1 MKKTTELGVD
11 LKTYLLKDAR
21 MQPGREYT
29 GVLKRDRALNENG
42 YDDNHYTFV
51 EMANRRA
58 KIKSRYLYRGKCI
71 NLLQREDGTLFLTYR
86 WPKLSEAYTFLDFC
100 SEAINEIY
108 IAASLTRKE
117 DETKRSGLVK
127 KD

>member
-58 KIKSRYLYRGKCI
+58 KIKSQYLYRGKCI
-71 NLLQREDGTLFLTYR
+71 NLLQKEDGTLFLTYR
-86 WPKLSEAYTFLDFC
+86 WPKLSETYTFLDFC

-108 IAASLTRKE
+108 IAASLVRKM